1 MLFATARLS
10 HTLKASSI
18 KVSQGCVL
26 HVENGSGDPLEN
38 CLRLEKVIRGIK
50 RVQGLEVRPRRPITA
65 TILRQ
70 ISSLLNHNNYRY
82 LLFWAVCC
90 TGIFGFLRSG
100 EFATGSSYDPKIHLS
115 LADISVDRTINPQ
128 VLLLH
133 IKASKTDQFR
143 KGHTLR
149 IESTNSSVCAVR
161 AMTNYLHLRG
171 NKAGPLFVHETGHPL
186 TRKDLVACIK
196 DATARIG
203 LEGNYSGHSFRVGAA
218 TTAATV
224 GIPDHLIQT
233 MGRWLSDAYQL
244 YIHTPTNVIEG
255 VAVRLIYLP
264 ACTYKA
270 SNLCK
275 L

>member
-149 IESTNSSVCAVR
+149 IESTNSSV
-161 AMTNYLHLRG
+161 
-171 NKAGPLFVHETGHPL
+171 
-186 TRKDLVACIK
+186 
-196 DATARIG
+196 
-203 LEGNYSGHSFRVGAA
+203 
-218 TTAATV
+218 
-224 GIPDHLIQT
+224 
-233 MGRWLSDAYQL
+233 
-244 YIHTPTNVIEG
+244 
-255 VAVRLIYLP
+255 
-264 ACTYKA
+264 
-270 SNLCK
+270 
-275 L
+275 

>member
-1 MLFATARLS
+1 MWRTVLVTPLRTAFAWKRLS
-10 HTLKASSI
+10 AGLKEC
-18 KVSQGCVL
+18 KVSRSV
-26 HVENGSGDPLEN
+26 HVVPSPP
-38 CLRLEKVIRGIK
+38 
-50 RVQGLEVRPRRPITA
+50 Q
-65 TILRQ
+65 
-70 ISSLLNHNNYRY
+70 SSAKFPQLLNHNNYRDS
-82 LLFWAVCC
+82 LFWAVCC

-100 EFATGSSYDPKIHLS
+100 EFAMGSSYDPKIHLS

-255 VAVRLIYLP
+255 VAVRLVYLP